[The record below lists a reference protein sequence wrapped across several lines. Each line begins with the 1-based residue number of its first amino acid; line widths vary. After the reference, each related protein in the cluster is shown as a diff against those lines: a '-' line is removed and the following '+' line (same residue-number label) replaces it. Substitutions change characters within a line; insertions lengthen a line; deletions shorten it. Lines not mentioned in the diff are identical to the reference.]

1 MTSES
6 LTEELAAETGVD
18 AGADAI
24 SQDANSADSSDAEQ
38 ATKEPDA
45 KPASLLDA
53 VKAASKA
60 DAAAQSS
67 SEAKT
72 EEKPEALAEQPK
84 VEGEKP
90 EDVPEEKLPF
100 HKHPRWMQM
109 NRALKDLEP
118 KAQAF
123 EKIAKISS
131 DAGLSS
137 EDVDNGFEIM
147 SLIKRDPAKALE
159 ALRPIMHALEGITGA
174 RLPDD
179 LQQRVVQG
187 RADPETAQELAQA
200 RYLQAQQAQRQ
211 EHEAVQAQQR
221 AASAMASTVTT
232 LEQQWKATDV
242 DYAKKE
248 KLVIAQTKALLAEY
262 GQPANVEQATQL
274 VSEAKR
280 LVDESLRAMVPARPQ
295 VRTLTGGAV
304 APRATPRPTTL
315 ADAVRLAARG

>member
-6 LTEELAAETGVD
+6 LTEEFAAETGVG
-18 AGADAI
+18 AGTDAI
-24 SQDANSADSSDAEQ
+24 SQDANPADSSAAE
-38 ATKEPDA
+38 AVKEPDA

-67 SEAKT
+67 SEAK
-72 EEKPEALAEQPK
+72 PEASPETPAEEPRA
-84 VEGEKP
+84 EGEKP

-137 EDVDNGFEIM
+137 EDVDNGFAIM

-200 RYLQAQQAQRQ
+200 RYLQSQQVQRQ
-211 EHEAVQAQQR
+211 QQEGIQAQQR

-232 LEQQWKATDV
+232 LEQQWRSTDP

-248 KLVIAQTKALLAEY
+248 ELVIAQTKALMAEY
-262 GQPANVEQATQL
+262 GQPANVEEATRL
-274 VSEAKR
+274 VTVAKQR
-280 LVDESLRAMVPARPQ
+280 VDESIRAMMPARPA
-295 VRTLTGGAV
+295 VRTLTGGQN
-304 APRATPRPTTL
+304 APKAAPRPTTL